1 MMLTDEQVEHLK
13 EIFMSSTEEE
23 IIQLMFKAGYDQAIE
38 DLTGYETTGIGA
50 Y

>member
-1 MMLTDEQVEHLK
+1 MLTDDQVLDFK
-13 EIFMSSTEEE
+13 EMVDGLEIAE